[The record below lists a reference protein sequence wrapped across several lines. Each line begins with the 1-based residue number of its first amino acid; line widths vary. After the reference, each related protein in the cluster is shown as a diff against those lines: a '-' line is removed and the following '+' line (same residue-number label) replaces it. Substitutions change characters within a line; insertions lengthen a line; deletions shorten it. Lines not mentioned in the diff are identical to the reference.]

1 VAADRKRV
9 CIGEAI
15 GSEAGGARAR
25 RVVIAALRG
34 CNRSGAGDFRH
45 EHFGRRSDCRSDAG
59 AGKIEQ
65 SAIRRQV
72 EAVPKQLGFRH
83 AHVEARMADRVPAH
97 CEGISRRLPLML
109 GRFLGMHESP
119 TATARQA
126 MAGRRAWPRGR
137 PRRGP
142 AVAAT
147 TGSRAH
153 RCPRARGSRQITPKA
168 RREHGPLRLRTPRA
182 TQRSVCPL
190 FYDPILAAERGW
202 RSNNPVL
209 VPLQRVTCVGCVTIL
224 AAMPRRQS
232 GSAAGSSTC
241 MRALRSQWQ
250 GRRMII
256 ALHQRSVMPR
266 A

>member
-1 VAADRKRV
+1 M
-9 CIGEAI
+9 
-15 GSEAGGARAR
+15 SEAGGARAR
-25 RVVIAALRG
+25 RVVIVALRG
-34 CNRSGAGDFRH
+34 CNRSCAGDFRH
-45 EHFGRRSDCRSDAG
+45 EHFGRRSDFRSDAG

-97 CEGISRRLPLML
+97 GEGISRRLPLMAWTISWDARKRHRN
-109 GRFLGMHESP
+109 GTAGNGWAESL
-119 TATARQA
+119 AALSSTARSCRCSNNRLASPSMPASQGLVPDCA
-126 MAGRRAWPRGR
+126 TGATRAWATS
-137 PRRGP
+137 P
-142 AVAAT
+142 A
-147 TGSRAH
+147 H
-153 RCPRARGSRQITPKA
+153 PARDSKLSMP
-168 RREHGPLRLRTPRA
+168 
-182 TQRSVCPL
+182 S

-209 VPLQRVTCVGCVTIL
+209 VPLQRATCVGCVTIL